1 MNNRKNGALGGCS
14 VFGVLLIVFIV
25 LKLTGLI
32 GWSWAWVLSPLWI
45 ALSICFVAFIAALV
59 MAARLHMEDTADDNE
74 EEDE

>member
-1 MNNRKNGALGGCS
+1 MNNRKSGARGGCS
-14 VFGVLLIVFIV
+14 AAGVIQIVFIV

-32 GWSWAWVLSPLWI
+32 GWSWAWVLAPLWI

-74 EEDE
+74 EEG